1 MDGLDGLGFD
11 PEILNDIQNHF
22 KKIQEEA
29 GIELDENDEY
39 QKELEELIGMTYEE
53 MNEDAI
59 KTFKTKTL
67 KVELIDDDAKFPE
80 YAYPSDSGFDLFSTE
95 EVILQ
100 PFGRALVPTGIK
112 LSIPEE
118 FEIQVRP
125 KSGLAINQGLTVL
138 NTPGTVDSGYNG
150 EIKVIIFNTNNISV
164 SIPKGTKIAQAVL
177 SPVVNGKYVNLVQ
190 VNKVNDGDRGDNGFG
205 STGLK

>member
-11 PEILNDIQNHF
+11 PAILNDIQNHF

-29 GIELDENDEY
+29 GVDINEDDEY
-39 QKELEELIGMTYEE
+39 QKELESLIGMTYEE

-67 KVELIDDDAKFPE
+67 KVELLNEDAKFPE

-95 EVILQ
+95 EIILQ
-100 PFGRALVPTGIK
+100 SFGRALVPTGIK

-150 EIKVIIFNTNNISV
+150 EIKVIIFNTNNTTV
-164 SIPKGTKIAQAVL
+164 TIPKGTKIAQAVL
-177 SPVVNGKYVNLVQ
+177 SPVVNGKYVDLIK
-190 VNKVNDGDRGDNGFG
+190 VNKVGDGDRGDNGFG
-205 STGLK
+205 STGLV

>member
-22 KKIQEEA
+22 KKIQEES
-29 GIELDENDEY
+29 GVEIDEDDEY
-39 QKELEELIGMTYEE
+39 QKQLEELIGMTYEE
-53 MNEDAI
+53 MNEDALKAI
-59 KTFKTKTL
+59 KTKTL
-67 KVELIDDDAKFPE
+67 RVELLNDDAKFPE

-95 EVILQ
+95 DVILQ

-150 EIKVIIFNTNNISV
+150 EIKVIIFNTNNITV
-164 SIPKGTKIAQAVL
+164 SISKGTKIAQAVL
-177 SPVVNGKYVNLVQ
+177 CPVVNGKYVSLIQ
-190 VNKVNDGDRGDNGFG
+190 VDKVEDGDRGDNGFG
-205 STGLK
+205 STGLI